1 MLDHEEIQEQ
11 LELKA
16 RLQQKQLDDD
26 FLWLME
32 CPRGRRIVWSQ
43 MTKARIF
50 NTTFDTHGG
59 RMSLNEG
66 MRQHGLYLLGEINRL
81 CPDKYPVMVRENSPQ
96 QEKQNDD

>member
-1 MLDHEEIQEQ
+1 MDEDEEIQEQ

-16 RLQQKQLDDD
+16 RLHQKRLDDD

-32 CPRGRRIVWSQ
+32 SQRGRRIVWSQ
-43 MTKARIF
+43 MSRAKMF
-50 NTTFDTHGG
+50 QTTFDTHGG

-81 CPDKYPVMVRENSPQ
+81 CPETYPVMVRENTKEEP
-96 QEKQNDD
+96 NDD